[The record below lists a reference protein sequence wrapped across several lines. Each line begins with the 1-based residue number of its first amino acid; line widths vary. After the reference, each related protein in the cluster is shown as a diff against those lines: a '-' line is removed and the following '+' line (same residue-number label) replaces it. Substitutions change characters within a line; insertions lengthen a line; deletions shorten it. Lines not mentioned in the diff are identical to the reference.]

1 MLYAYTTVLS
11 LAPFKKNVPL
21 LFGADDDWFTGSTKS
36 LAGLVK
42 YIPGKKI
49 KSGSGPQGERI
60 RGPRSRNRIA
70 LFRSTEGLLGFTEAR
85 SFERSLLSRSRSFD
99 VSLEFHRLSKLPDIR
114 HKFFAARVANDHA
127 VSYFLIAARPGF
139 VSGIVI
145 SQRFLRSS
153 WISRFFHLR
162 VSAIVNFL
170 QLDLV
175 IRCSL
180 AMDIEIEA
188 RSKMKTIN
196 VGQRGSWLFTA
207 ERRRVDASWNVPKII
222 FVVITSLDLYA
233 FEEARRA
240 SWRTALPERFQRLQ
254 HAARAGVWFD
264 FLSRDERWR
273 GSYRGSWITRAPLPH
288 FLRRRV
294 ENGSLGKSLGPSNPS
309 LRSIRFPDRE
319 VSSSIVKL
327 ACSGWNATYERR
339 EEQLATFLCFLPWLA
354 AIRFTVLE

>member
-1 MLYAYTTVLS
+1 MLYGYTTVLS
-11 LAPFKKNVPL
+11 LAPFKKNVRL

-36 LAGLVK
+36 LASLVK

-49 KSGSGPQGERI
+49 KSGPRPQGERI

-70 LFRSTEGLLGFTEAR
+70 LFRSTEGLLEFTEAR
-85 SFERSLLSRSRSFD
+85 SLERSLPSRSRSFD
-99 VSLEFHRLSKLPDIR
+99 VSLEFHRLWKPLDIR
-114 HKFFAARVANDHA
+114 HKFFANDHA
-127 VSYFLIAARPGF
+127 IFYFLIAARPGF

-145 SQRFLRSS
+145 IQRFLRSS

-170 QLDLV
+170 RMDLV

-188 RSKMKTIN
+188 RSKMKTIK

-207 ERRRVDASWNVPKII
+207 ERRRVDTSWNVPKII

-240 SWRTALPERFQRLQ
+240 SWRTALPERFQRSQ
-254 HAARAGVWFD
+254 HVARAGVWFD

-288 FLRRRV
+288 FLRHRV

-309 LRSIRFPDRE
+309 LRSIRFSDRE
-319 VSSSIVKL
+319 VSSSMVKL
-327 ACSGWNATYERR
+327 ACSGWSVTYDELERR

>member
-1 MLYAYTTVLS
+1 MLYGYTTVLS
-11 LAPFKKNVPL
+11 LAPFKKNVRL

-36 LAGLVK
+36 LASLVK

-49 KSGSGPQGERI
+49 KSGPRPQGERI

-70 LFRSTEGLLGFTEAR
+70 LFRSTEGLLEFTEAR
-85 SFERSLLSRSRSFD
+85 SLERSLPSRSRSFD
-99 VSLEFHRLSKLPDIR
+99 VSLEFHRLWKLLDIR
-114 HKFFAARVANDHA
+114 HKFFANDHA
-127 VSYFLIAARPGF
+127 IFYFLIAARPGF

-145 SQRFLRSS
+145 IQRFLRSS

-170 QLDLV
+170 RMDLV

-188 RSKMKTIN
+188 RSKMKTIK

-207 ERRRVDASWNVPKII
+207 ERRRVDTSWNVPKII

-240 SWRTALPERFQRLQ
+240 SWRTALPERFQRSQ
-254 HAARAGVWFD
+254 HVARAGVWFD

-288 FLRRRV
+288 FLRHRV

-309 LRSIRFPDRE
+309 LRSIRFSDRE
-319 VSSSIVKL
+319 VSSSMVKL
-327 ACSGWNATYERR
+327 ACSGWSVTYDELERR

>member
-1 MLYAYTTVLS
+1 MLYGYTTVLS
-11 LAPFKKNVPL
+11 LAPFKKNVRL

-36 LAGLVK
+36 LASLVK

-49 KSGSGPQGERI
+49 KSGPRPQGERI

-70 LFRSTEGLLGFTEAR
+70 LFRSTEGLLEFTEAR
-85 SFERSLLSRSRSFD
+85 SLERSLPSRSRSFD
-99 VSLEFHRLSKLPDIR
+99 VSLEFHRLWKPLDIR
-114 HKFFAARVANDHA
+114 HKFFANDHA
-127 VSYFLIAARPGF
+127 IFYFLIAARPGF

-145 SQRFLRSS
+145 IQRFLRSS

-170 QLDLV
+170 RMDLV

-188 RSKMKTIN
+188 RSKMKTIK

-207 ERRRVDASWNVPKII
+207 ERRRVDTSWNVPKII

-240 SWRTALPERFQRLQ
+240 SWRTALPERFQRSQ
-254 HAARAGVWFD
+254 HVARAGVWFD

-288 FLRRRV
+288 FLRHRV

-319 VSSSIVKL
+319 VSSSMVKL
-327 ACSGWNATYERR
+327 ACSGWSVTYDELERR

>member
-1 MLYAYTTVLS
+1 MLYGYTTVLS
-11 LAPFKKNVPL
+11 LAPFKKNVRL

-36 LAGLVK
+36 LASLVK

-49 KSGSGPQGERI
+49 KSGPRPQGERI

-70 LFRSTEGLLGFTEAR
+70 LFRSTEGLLEFTEAR
-85 SFERSLLSRSRSFD
+85 SLERSLPSRSRSFD
-99 VSLEFHRLSKLPDIR
+99 VSLEFHRLWKPLDIR
-114 HKFFAARVANDHA
+114 HKFFANDHA
-127 VSYFLIAARPGF
+127 IFYFLIAARPGF

-145 SQRFLRSS
+145 IQRFLRSS

-170 QLDLV
+170 RMDLV

-188 RSKMKTIN
+188 RSKMKTIK

-207 ERRRVDASWNVPKII
+207 ERRRVDTSWNVPKII

-240 SWRTALPERFQRLQ
+240 SWRTALPERFQRSQ
-254 HAARAGVWFD
+254 HVAQAGVWFD

-288 FLRRRV
+288 FLRHRV

-309 LRSIRFPDRE
+309 LRSIRFSDRE
-319 VSSSIVKL
+319 VSSSMVKL
-327 ACSGWNATYERR
+327 ACSGWSVTYDELERR

>member
-11 LAPFKKNVPL
+11 LAPFKKNVRL

-36 LAGLVK
+36 LASLVK

-49 KSGSGPQGERI
+49 KSGPRPQGERI

-70 LFRSTEGLLGFTEAR
+70 LFRSTEGLLEFTEAR
-85 SFERSLLSRSRSFD
+85 SLERSLPSRSRSFD
-99 VSLEFHRLSKLPDIR
+99 VSLEFHRLWKLLDIR
-114 HKFFAARVANDHA
+114 HKFFANDHA
-127 VSYFLIAARPGF
+127 IFYFLIAARPGF

-145 SQRFLRSS
+145 IQRFLRSS

-170 QLDLV
+170 RMDLV

-188 RSKMKTIN
+188 RSKMKTIK
-196 VGQRGSWLFTA
+196 VGQRGFWLFTA
-207 ERRRVDASWNVPKII
+207 ERRRVDTSWNVPKII

-240 SWRTALPERFQRLQ
+240 SWRTALPERFQRSQ
-254 HAARAGVWFD
+254 HVARAGVWFD

-288 FLRRRV
+288 FLRHRV

-309 LRSIRFPDRE
+309 LRSIRFSDRE
-319 VSSSIVKL
+319 VSSSMVKL
-327 ACSGWNATYERR
+327 ACSGWSVTYDELERR

>member
-11 LAPFKKNVPL
+11 LAPFKKNVRL

-36 LAGLVK
+36 LASLVK

-49 KSGSGPQGERI
+49 KSGPRPQGERI

-70 LFRSTEGLLGFTEAR
+70 LFRSTEGLLEFTEAR
-85 SFERSLLSRSRSFD
+85 SLERSLPSRSRSFD
-99 VSLEFHRLSKLPDIR
+99 VSLEFHRLWKPLDIR
-114 HKFFAARVANDHA
+114 HKFFANDHA
-127 VSYFLIAARPGF
+127 IFYFLIAARPGF

-145 SQRFLRSS
+145 IQRFLRSS

-170 QLDLV
+170 RMDLV

-188 RSKMKTIN
+188 RSKMKTIK

-207 ERRRVDASWNVPKII
+207 ERRRVDTSWNVPKII

-240 SWRTALPERFQRLQ
+240 SWRTALPERFQRSQ
-254 HAARAGVWFD
+254 HVAQAGVWFD

-288 FLRRRV
+288 FLRHRV

-319 VSSSIVKL
+319 VSSSMVKL
-327 ACSGWNATYERR
+327 ACSGWSVTYDELERR

>member
-11 LAPFKKNVPL
+11 LAPFKKNVRL

-36 LAGLVK
+36 LASLVK

-49 KSGSGPQGERI
+49 KSGPRPQGERI

-70 LFRSTEGLLGFTEAR
+70 LFRSTEGLLEFTEAR
-85 SFERSLLSRSRSFD
+85 SLERSLPSRSRSFD
-99 VSLEFHRLSKLPDIR
+99 VSLEFHRLWKPLDIR
-114 HKFFAARVANDHA
+114 HKFFANDHA
-127 VSYFLIAARPGF
+127 IFYFLIAARPGF

-145 SQRFLRSS
+145 IQRFLRSS

-170 QLDLV
+170 RMDLV

-188 RSKMKTIN
+188 RSKMKTIK
-196 VGQRGSWLFTA
+196 VGQRGFWLFTA
-207 ERRRVDASWNVPKII
+207 ERRRVDTSWNVPKII

-240 SWRTALPERFQRLQ
+240 SWRTALPERFQRSQ
-254 HAARAGVWFD
+254 HVARAGVWFD

-288 FLRRRV
+288 FLRHRV

-319 VSSSIVKL
+319 VSSSMVKL
-327 ACSGWNATYERR
+327 ACSGWSVTYDELERR

>member
-11 LAPFKKNVPL
+11 LAPFKKNVRL

-36 LAGLVK
+36 LASLVK

-49 KSGSGPQGERI
+49 KSGPRPQGERI

-70 LFRSTEGLLGFTEAR
+70 LFRSTEGLLEFTEAR
-85 SFERSLLSRSRSFD
+85 SLERSLPSRSRSFD
-99 VSLEFHRLSKLPDIR
+99 VSLEFHRLWKPLDIR
-114 HKFFAARVANDHA
+114 HKFFANDHA
-127 VSYFLIAARPGF
+127 IFYFLIAARPGF

-145 SQRFLRSS
+145 IQRFLRSS

-170 QLDLV
+170 RMDLV

-188 RSKMKTIN
+188 RSKMKTIK

-207 ERRRVDASWNVPKII
+207 ERRRVDTSWNVPKII

-240 SWRTALPERFQRLQ
+240 SWRTALPERFQRSQ
-254 HAARAGVWFD
+254 HVARAGVWFD

-288 FLRRRV
+288 FLRHRV

-309 LRSIRFPDRE
+309 LRSIRFSDRE
-319 VSSSIVKL
+319 VSSSMVKL
-327 ACSGWNATYERR
+327 ACSGWSVTYDELERR

>member
-1 MLYAYTTVLS
+1 MLYGYTTVLS
-11 LAPFKKNVPL
+11 LAPFKKNVRL

-36 LAGLVK
+36 LASLVK

-49 KSGSGPQGERI
+49 KSGPRPQGERI

-70 LFRSTEGLLGFTEAR
+70 LFRSTEGLLEFTEAR
-85 SFERSLLSRSRSFD
+85 SLERSLLSRSRSFD
-99 VSLEFHRLSKLPDIR
+99 VSLEFHRLWKPLDIR
-114 HKFFAARVANDHA
+114 HKFANDHA
-127 VSYFLIAARPGF
+127 IFYFLIAARPGF

-145 SQRFLRSS
+145 IQRFLRSS

-170 QLDLV
+170 RMDLV

-188 RSKMKTIN
+188 RSKMKTIK

-207 ERRRVDASWNVPKII
+207 ERRRVDTSWNVPKII

-240 SWRTALPERFQRLQ
+240 SWRTALPERFQRSQ
-254 HAARAGVWFD
+254 HVARAGVWFD

-288 FLRRRV
+288 FLRHRV

-319 VSSSIVKL
+319 VSSSMVKL
-327 ACSGWNATYERR
+327 ACSGWSVTYDELERR

>member
-1 MLYAYTTVLS
+1 MLYGYTTVLS
-11 LAPFKKNVPL
+11 LAPFKKNVRL

-36 LAGLVK
+36 LASLVK

-49 KSGSGPQGERI
+49 KSGPRPQGERI

-70 LFRSTEGLLGFTEAR
+70 LFRSTEGLLEFTEAR
-85 SFERSLLSRSRSFD
+85 SLERSLPSRSRSFD
-99 VSLEFHRLSKLPDIR
+99 VSLEFHRLWKPLDIR
-114 HKFFAARVANDHA
+114 HKFFANDHA
-127 VSYFLIAARPGF
+127 IFYFLIAARPGF

-145 SQRFLRSS
+145 IQRFLRSS

-170 QLDLV
+170 RMDLV

-188 RSKMKTIN
+188 RSKMKTIK

-207 ERRRVDASWNVPKII
+207 ERRRVDTSWNVPKII

-240 SWRTALPERFQRLQ
+240 SWRTALPERFQRSQ
-254 HAARAGVWFD
+254 HVAQAGVWFD

-288 FLRRRV
+288 FLRHRV

-319 VSSSIVKL
+319 VSSSMVKL
-327 ACSGWNATYERR
+327 ACSGWSVTYDELERR